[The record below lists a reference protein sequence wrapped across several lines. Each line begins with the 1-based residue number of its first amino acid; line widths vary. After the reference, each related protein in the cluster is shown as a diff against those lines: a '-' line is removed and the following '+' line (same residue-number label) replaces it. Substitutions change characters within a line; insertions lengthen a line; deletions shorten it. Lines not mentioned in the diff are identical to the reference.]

1 MMALPMKKMF
11 CALRA
16 ALILCGALGGCTQ
29 PSEPDG
35 GLQIVATLFPQY
47 DFARTLAGGRANVSL
62 LLSPGA
68 DAHSFDPSPKDILTV
83 TGADLF
89 IYTGDN
95 MELWARRLL
104 ESEDVA
110 RAVESGSL
118 TVLDLSAA
126 LGLDEE
132 THAHDP
138 AKEEA
143 HTHEEESDP
152 HIWTSFRNAE
162 NMCRAIA
169 ETLCALDAAGEA
181 VYRENLA
188 AYTAQ
193 LHTLDVK
200 MQEMVDSAAAG
211 TVYFGGSFAFA
222 CLFDDYGLMHRSVY
236 EGCAAHTEPSAAALD
251 SLIADMRAAG
261 ARYVLYDSASEEK
274 TARAVAAETGAEAL
288 HIHAIHNITK
298 AELDAGETYLSLSEK
313 NLEVLRKAL
322 DA

>member
-11 CALRA
+11 CALLA

-35 GLQIVATLFPQY
+35 RLQIVATLFPQY

-200 MQEMVDSAAAG
+200 RERDSS
-211 TVYFGGSFAFA
+211 VS
-222 CLFDDYGLMHRSVY
+222 YGLPVSTQQLVSTDF
-236 EGCAAHTEPSAAALD
+236 HT
-251 SLIADMRAAG
+251 
-261 ARYVLYDSASEEK
+261 ASSC
-274 TARAVAAETGAEAL
+274 TA
-288 HIHAIHNITK
+288 
-298 AELDAGETYLSLSEK
+298 
-313 NLEVLRKAL
+313 
-322 DA
+322 

>member
-1 MMALPMKKMF
+1 MIALPMKKMF
-11 CALRA
+11 CALLA
-16 ALILCGALGGCTQ
+16 ALILCGALGGCTR

-35 GLQIVATLFPQY
+35 RLQIVATLFPQY

-95 MELWARRLL
+95 MELWVRRLL

-126 LGLDEE
+126 LGLSEE
-132 THAHDP
+132 THDHDP
-138 AKEEA
+138 AKEESHA
-143 HTHEEESDP
+143 HEEESDP

-162 NMCRAIA
+162 NMCHAIA

-193 LHTLDVK
+193 LHGLDVK
-200 MQEMVDSAAAG
+200 MQETVDSAAAG

-222 CLFDDYGLMHRSVY
+222 CLFDDYGLMHHSVY

-251 SLIADMRAAG
+251 NLIADMRAAG

-274 TARAVAAETGAEAL
+274 TARAVAAETGAETL